1 MKKGKLNLKINGT
14 WTVIYY
20 KKVVKNCYGCKP
32 YETFDSLPVLQEET
46 DELESDKIVILQD
59 GKEVYFKKVKRHNGE
74 FAVIETPPFVS
85 DDFQIGPDGA
95 YEHEEPL
102 DFLARQAQELD
113 LGYNDGWDNI
123 FKEIED
129 SLNSPLPIRVKNW
142 LRNKYHSP
150 VLK

>member
-1 MKKGKLNLKINGT
+1 MEKGKLIIKIDGT
-14 WTVIYY
+14 WAVIYN

-32 YETFDSLPVLQEET
+32 YETFNSLPVLQEET
-46 DELESDKIVILQD
+46 DELGSDKIVVLQH
-59 GKEVYFKKVKRHNGE
+59 GKEVYFKKVNRDGVE
-74 FAVIETPPFVS
+74 YAVIETPPFVS

-95 YEHEEPL
+95 YEHEEPE
-102 DFLARQAQELD
+102 ELE
-113 LGYNDGWDNI
+113 LGYIDGWDNI